1 MADRRLSRRIPFRK
15 KVKYGLPNPTFVGS
29 TLNLSVNGIVIKAY
43 IFLPPQ
49 SRIMIHIYVED
60 EIVILDGIVAWV
72 SSTLPGIPST
82 MGIRFLGC
90 TDDIK
95 LIYLSSYPKF
105 LEENELT
112 PHTSE
117 GVEELGLSSE
127 EGEEEF
133 KSTALED
140 VLVSFLDGIDF
151 SEDLT
156 KETVGDISEEERV
169 NMLHRINQMDIVQR
183 RKLAILGN
191 REARTILVR
200 DPDRTVALSLL
211 RNQRLTDMEIIL
223 IAQSKTVHEE
233 VLRQIATNRKWARIY
248 QVKVSLVNNA
258 KTPFDVALR
267 FIGHLMDRDLQAL
280 ARNKNVPGVVATTA
294 RRIFREKK

>member
-43 IFLPPQ
+43 IFFPPQ